1 MTEAVRNLPASGGD
15 QALTL
20 AGLKEALQQSNTRN
34 FILLFSD
41 EVGDDLTDQ
50 TLMDEIL
57 ALKNSTKSEIVFL
70 MVPNSNKTFEA
81 MKTDLGDFGEVINI
95 QNRQTSTAEVV
106 EVLKKS
112 KMCSSPAS
120 NPNQRLRMEL
130 ETPYPVDI
138 SPVQLERA
146 KKRKETQPSTKTNA
160 RKSTAKKTATSQTT
174 SERSTKIETEATQT
188 TTTKST
194 TAKTT
199 AIEHKSTMVSK
210 TTTKTI

>member
-20 AGLKEALQQSNTRN
+20 AGLKVALQQSNTRN

-41 EVGDDLTDQ
+41 EVGDDLTDR

-57 ALKNSTKSEIVFL
+57 VLKNSTKSEIMFL
-70 MVPNSNKTFEA
+70 MVPSSNKTFEA
-81 MKTDLGDFGEVINI
+81 MKTELGEIGEVINI

-112 KMCSSPAS
+112 VLCSSPAS
-120 NPNQRLRMEL
+120 NSKQRLRMKL

-146 KKRKETQPSTKTNA
+146 KKGKETQPYTKL
-160 RKSTAKKTATSQTT
+160 TANKNT
-174 SERSTKIETEATQT
+174 SERFTKIETEGTQT
-188 TTTKST
+188 N
-194 TAKTT
+194 TARYATAITT
-199 AIEHKSTMVSK
+199 AIENKSTMASK
-210 TTTKTI
+210 TTNKTL